1 MIVDSGS
8 YYFIPVGEGASVHDR
23 RPAIFS
29 GPPTEKNCPLSPDQK
44 FWSQT
49 SQPDAPLP
57 VTNYSFLR
65 WVCNRKICLIFIRPS
80 DPKPGRKSPISSEA
94 GFPTV
99 SGVLLFHTD
108 M

>member
-1 MIVDSGS
+1 M
-8 YYFIPVGEGASVHDR
+8 ASVHDR
-23 RPAIFS
+23 RLAIFS
-29 GPPTEKNCPLSPDQK
+29 GPPTEKTAPFDQTK
-44 FWSQT
+44 SSGPKTSQT
-49 SQPDAPLP
+49 DAPLP
-57 VTNYSFLR
+57 VTNDSFLR